1 MVDSSV
7 SDTGGRRFE
16 PRSAQT
22 SDFFL
27 DRPVH
32 IPIYRCICEI
42 KAEKILSPERNR
54 ARSVVVESSVSDT
67 GGRRFEPRSAQTSD
81 FFLDRPVHIPIY
93 RCICEIKAEKIL
105 SPERN
110 RARSV
115 VVESSVSD
123 TGGRRFEPRS
133 AQTSDFFLD
142 RPVHIPIYR
151 CICEIKAEKILSPE
165 RNRARSVVVESSV
178 SDTGGRRFEP
188 RSAQTSDFFL
198 DRPVHIPIYRCI
210 CEIKA
215 EKILSPERNRA
226 RSVVVESSVS
236 DTGGRRFEPRS
247 AQTSDFFLDRPVH
260 IPIYRCI
267 CEIKAEKILSPERNR
282 ARSVVVESSVSDTG
296 GRRFEPRSAQTSD
309 FFLDRPVHIP
319 IYRCICEI
327 KAEKILSP
335 ERNRARSVV
344 VDSSVSDTGGRR
356 FEPRSAQTSDF
367 FLDRPVHI
375 PIYRCICE
383 IKAEKILSPE
393 RNRARSVVVDSS
405 VSDTGGRRFEP
416 RSAQTSDFFL
426 DRPVHIP
433 IYRCICEIKAEKILS
448 PERNRA
454 RSVVVESSVSDTGGR
469 RFEPRSAQT
478 SDFFLDRPVHIP
490 IYRCICEIKAEKILS
505 PERNRAR
512 SVVVDSSVSD
522 TGGRRFEPRSAQTS
536 DFFLDRPVH
545 IPIYRCI
552 CEIKAEKILSPER
565 NRARSVVVESSVS
578 DTGGRRFEPRSAQTS
593 DFFLD
598 RPVHIPIYRCICEI
612 KAEKILSPERNRAR
626 SVVVDSSVSDTGG
639 RRFEPRSAQT
649 SDFFSRPPG
658 SHTHI

>member
-1 MVDSSV
+1 MVESSVSEPVVGSPRSERRTFFSTGLPIYRCICEIKAEKILSPEKKRSVVVESSV

-344 VDSSVSDTGGRR
+344 V
-356 FEPRSAQTSDF
+356 E
-367 FLDRPVHI
+367 
-375 PIYRCICE
+375 
-383 IKAEKILSPE
+383 
-393 RNRARSVVVDSS
+393 SS

-512 SVVVDSSVSD
+512 SVVVESSVSD

-612 KAEKILSPERNRAR
+612 KAEKILSPER
-626 SVVVDSSVSDTGG
+626 TGLV
-639 RRFEPRSAQT
+639 A
-649 SDFFSRPPG
+649 
-658 SHTHI
+658 

>member
-1 MVDSSV
+1 MVESSV

-115 VVESSVSD
+115 VVESSVSDTGGRRFEPRSAQTSDFFLDRPVHIPIYRCICEIKAEKILSPERNRARSVVVDSSVSD

-536 DFFLDRPVH
+536 DFF
-545 IPIYRCI
+545 
-552 CEIKAEKILSPER
+552 
-565 NRARSVVVESSVS
+565 
-578 DTGGRRFEPRSAQTS
+578 
-593 DFFLD
+593 
-598 RPVHIPIYRCICEI
+598 
-612 KAEKILSPERNRAR
+612 
-626 SVVVDSSVSDTGG
+626 
-639 RRFEPRSAQT
+639 
-649 SDFFSRPPG
+649 SRPPG